1 MTITNEKQLSNST
14 AIKKIL
20 SILLALISVVT
31 MFTATHIDAQ
41 AATWRTGNF
50 DTGYTAK
57 GYTTIYLTSK
67 KGKLQ
72 NGKIKVYAYDKLGY
86 KTNAKLHIVLRTTS
100 GKWICEFNTT
110 SGSTLKLGN
119 DHYAYR
125 VYISPQK
132 LSNSAND
139 FLNMGKCVYWGI
151 QCTSNTTI

>member
-1 MTITNEKQLSNST
+1 MTKTNEKSLSKANVT
-14 AIKKIL
+14 KKVLAMI
-20 SILLALISVVT
+20 IALISIFAMLSST
-31 MFTATHIDAQ
+31 GMDAQ

-50 DTGYTAK
+50 DSGYTAK
-57 GYTTIYLTSK
+57 GYTTVYLNTK

-72 NGKIKVYAYDKLGY
+72 NGKIKVYAYDLLGC

-132 LSNSAND
+132 IKNSADD
-139 FLNMGKCVYWGI
+139 FLNCGKCVYWAI
-151 QCTSNTTI
+151 QCTSNTYI